1 MPALRGFIRQVV
13 VIFFLTLIII
23 HLPRQSKADQLLGEI
38 RWVAFGFAPQ
48 GWAKCDGALLPIS
61 QNQALFALLGTT
73 YGGDGRTTF
82 ALPDMRGRSPLG
94 ADYASYPQ
102 GQVAGHEQV
111 ALTIANLPLHTHA
124 VQARSSAGD
133 SASPTNRIWA
143 NSPSGNQLYKSSG
156 STTPLAS
163 GIVGST
169 GSGQAFSVM
178 QPYAVLNCIIAT
190 TGIFPSRP

>member
-1 MPALRGFIRQVV
+1 MPVLRGFIRRLA
-13 VIFFLTLIII
+13 VIFGLAFTII
-23 HLPRQSKADQLLGEI
+23 HVPCQSQADQLLGEI

-48 GWAKCDGALLPIS
+48 GWAKCDGSMLNIS
-61 QNQALFALLGTT
+61 QNTALFALLGTT

-94 ADYASYPQ
+94 ADYALYPQ

-111 ALTIANLPLHTHA
+111 ALTISNLPLHTHA
-124 VQARSSAGD
+124 VQARASAGN
-133 SASPTNRIWA
+133 SASPTNLIWA